1 VADDDDVRR
10 LALALPDTAEK
21 PSWGTPGFRVHDKL
35 FARLHDQPGVLVL
48 RRPSVEEAEELAAAD
63 PVAFFRTPH
72 YAGYPYVLARLAELE
87 VDELAELLR
96 EAWEVQ
102 APARLREQTPPAGR

>member
-1 VADDDDVRR
+1 MADDDDVRR
-10 LALALPDTAEK
+10 LALALPDTTEK
-21 PSWGTPGFRVHDKL
+21 PSWGFPGFRVHDRL
-35 FARLHDQPGVLVL
+35 FARLHDEPGVLVL
-48 RRPSVEEAEELAAAD
+48 RRPTVEDAEELTLAD

-87 VDELAELLR
+87 VDELAEVLR

-102 APARLREQTPPAGR
+102 APKKLLEQQRSRS